1 MSLPESQAADDPAHL
16 FETALALYSEGRPA
30 DAASR
35 CRHLLELLPGHPEVQ
50 NLLGVAQLALDQTS
64 EALPLLTAAAA
75 ADPSRPDFRV
85 NLANAWNRSGDAA
98 RAISSY
104 RQALALDPSLAE
116 AWLNLAQT
124 AQLSRRLDQ
133 AIVLYRRGL
142 VQTPNDAAAQSGL
155 GSVLY
160 ESGLPRAALA
170 AYRRSLALVQN
181 PKVHSGYLYLL
192 EFDARA
198 SPERHQIERRRWAAL
213 HLPAPRPDRPL
224 VTDPNPERQ
233 LTIGIV
239 TPTLDSGTGMLV
251 EPFITDRDRGMF
263 RCLIYSNM
271 APAGETGPRLAASV
285 DAWRT
290 LGTMPDDQATEIIR
304 GDRVDILVDLA
315 NHVGGQRLGVFARR
329 AAPIQVSGWCHGLGT
344 GLATMDFAIADPVAL
359 PEAERRF
366 YSETIMDVACRAAFA
381 APPISPDVAPAPS
394 SLWTFFVRPFRS
406 AGEGRRR
413 DGGALGQAACSR
425 VWQPSRAQERLGYRN
440 RPDPARSCSRRDR
453 PIADSPS
460 WSDKPLR
467 HPCRVSA
474 CRRGARHRS
483 GRGSAD
489 AVGGAVD
496 GRPDSDARRLD
507 SKRTRIDEHP
517 ERRGA
522 YGLHCR
528 KWRGLSRD
536 GNKAGLGSTSAR
548 RAPQNAPRPR
558 RRVICRKRCYH
569 GFRNAARLQADVAP
583 ANRAIRPRAHDL
595 GACLSSRVWIDVRD
609 RI

>member
-1 MSLPESQAADDPAHL
+1 
-16 FETALALYSEGRPA
+16 
-30 DAASR
+30 
-35 CRHLLELLPGHPEVQ
+35 
-50 NLLGVAQLALDQTS
+50 LDQTS

-344 GLATMDFAIADPVAL
+344 GLATMDFVIADPVAL

-394 SLWTFFVRPFRS
+394 SLGGPFSFGHFGRPAKVGDEMVALWARLLAAVSGSRLVLKSGSDTGTDRILRGLAQGGIGRERIRLLGPTSRFDTLAEYRHVDVALDTAPVAGPLTLWEALWMGVPTLTLAGSTQSARGSMSILSAAGLTDFIAENGAAYLAMGTRLASVPHRLVALRKTLRARVAESS
-406 AGEGRRR
+406 AGNVAITVSEM
-413 DGGALGQAACSR
+413 QR
-425 VWQPSRAQERLGYRN
+425 V
-440 RPDPARSCSRRDR
+440 
-453 PIADSPS
+453 
-460 WSDKPLR
+460 
-467 HPCRVSA
+467 
-474 CRRGARHRS
+474 
-483 GRGSAD
+483 
-489 AVGGAVD
+489 
-496 GRPDSDARRLD
+496 
-507 SKRTRIDEHP
+507 
-517 ERRGA
+517 
-522 YGLHCR
+522 
-528 KWRGLSRD
+528 
-536 GNKAGLGSTSAR
+536 
-548 RAPQNAPRPR
+548 
-558 RRVICRKRCYH
+558 
-569 GFRNAARLQADVAP
+569 FRQMWRLQTEQFG
-583 ANRAIRPRAHDL
+583 RARTI
-595 GACLSSRVWIDVRD
+595 
-609 RI
+609 